1 MKVSKEGLALI
12 QKFEGLRLDAYYDV
26 VGVLTIGYGHTGSDV
41 TPDLKITKE
50 RALEF
55 LKWDCESAEQ
65 CINSFVNTKLNQ
77 NEFDAL
83 VSFIYNLG
91 PTSFINSTLLKLLN
105 EGTSRSTVAAEFP
118 RWVRADGK
126 VLQGLVS
133 RRNAEKALFLTQPK
147 HPLLSHSILAKQDTW
162 LKRKPVDS
170 SALKA
175 EEKLFVPKGSA
186 WQWDEIRIYPGESHQ
201 RVFLTPK
208 PEQEWWFFPAHWKL
222 INDSES
228 FDAVDTP
235 PAVVPSTSEIKL
247 KVPYYSQRDNYRD
260 ALRTCFSSSCAMLL
274 SALKPGSIKGDDD
287 YLKTVFKYG
296 DTTEA
301 WVQLK
306 ALAEYGVD
314 ASFKQ
319 NGSWDSLEAQLKKGI
334 PVPIGILHKGPI
346 SAPTGGGHWLVVIG
360 LTADKKSVIVNDPFG
375 DLDLVGGTYLNK
387 SGAGL
392 IYSKKNLGPRWLVEG
407 ENSGWL
413 IAACK

>member
-1 MKVSKEGLALI
+1 M
-12 QKFEGLRLDAYYDV
+12 
-26 VGVLTIGYGHTGSDV
+26 
-41 TPDLKITKE
+41 
-50 RALEF
+50 
-55 LKWDCESAEQ
+55 
-65 CINSFVNTKLNQ
+65 
-77 NEFDAL
+77 
-83 VSFIYNLG
+83 
-91 PTSFINSTLLKLLN
+91 
-105 EGTSRSTVAAEFP
+105 
-118 RWVRADGK
+118 
-126 VLQGLVS
+126 
-133 RRNAEKALFLTQPK
+133 TQPK

-162 LKRKPVDS
+162 LKRKPVDAS
-170 SALKA
+170 ELKA

-186 WQWDEIRIYPGESHQ
+186 WQWDEIRVYPGESHQ

-222 INDSES
+222 INDSE
-228 FDAVDTP
+228 
-235 PAVVPSTSEIKL
+235 PAGSSTSEIKL
-247 KVPYYSQRDNYRD
+247 NVPYYSQRDNYRD

-301 WVQLK
+301 SVQLK
-306 ALAEYGVD
+306 ALSEYGVD

-334 PVPIGILHKGPI
+334 PIPIGILHKGPV

-360 LTADKKSVIVNDPFG
+360 MTADKKSVIVNDPFG
-375 DLDLVGGTYLNK
+375 DLDLVGGTYSAK

-407 ENSGWL
+407 ESSGWF
-413 IAACK
+413 ISASK

>member
-1 MKVSKEGLALI
+1 MKISKEGLALI

-41 TPDLKITKE
+41 TPDLKISKE
-50 RALEF
+50 EALEL
-55 LKWDCESAEQ
+55 LKRDCESAEQ
-65 CINSFVNTKLNQ
+65 CVNSFVNTKLNQ

-91 PTSFINSTLLKLLN
+91 PTAFVRSTLLKLLN
-105 EGTSRSTVAAEFP
+105 EGASRSVVAAEFT

-126 VLQGLVS
+126 VLPGLVS
-133 RRNAEKALFLTQPK
+133 RRNAEKDLFLAQPK

-170 SALKA
+170 SELKA

-186 WQWDEIRIYPGESHQ
+186 WQWDEIRMYPGESHH

-222 INDSES
+222 INDSEPT
-228 FDAVDTP
+228 AVSTP
-235 PAVVPSTSEIKL
+235 VSGTSEIKL

-301 WVQLK
+301 SVQLK

-334 PVPIGILHKGPI
+334 PIPIGILHKGPV

-360 LTADKKSVIVNDPFG
+360 MTADKKSVIVNDPFG
-375 DLDLVGGTYLNK
+375 DLDLVGGTYSAK

-392 IYSKKNLGPRWLVEG
+392 VYSKKNLGPRWLVEG
-407 ENSGWL
+407 EGSGWF
-413 IAACK
+413 ISASK